1 MRKLQT
7 LIAAES
13 RDFSPYSKLPSTA
26 ISRIAQ
32 QCRRDE
38 IADAYILIKELEAE
52 LARIPTWDGDTQD
65 DILRS
70 LELFKAIL
78 DKVR

>member
-13 RDFSPYSKLPSTA
+13 RGFSPYSKLHSTA

-38 IADAYILIKELEAE
+38 IADAYILIKELKAE
-52 LARIPTWDGDTQD
+52 LARVPAWDGDTQD

-70 LELFKAIL
+70 LELFKAII